1 VCLILMAWQVHAQYP
16 IVVAAN
22 RDEFHRRPTA
32 AAHWWAD
39 RPQLLAGRD
48 LQAHGTWLGIT
59 REGQIAAL
67 TNFRAPDQVRH
78 DAPSRGGLVVDMLES
93 HASIPERMA
102 QLAELS
108 PRYAGFNLLC
118 TDGRQLGVFES
129 TAAAARVLEP
139 GIYGLSNHLLDTPWP
154 KVKRAKS
161 KLASALNDMPDNGSL
176 LDLLRDDRVAPDHE
190 LPRTGVSL
198 EWERL
203 LSSAFIRG
211 SDYGTR
217 SSTII
222 RLDAEGSV
230 DFSEW
235 TWQTDGSPGGQ
246 VNYQFCV

>member
-1 VCLILMAWQVHAQYP
+1 MCLILMAWQVHAQYP

-67 TNFRAPDQVRH
+67 TNFRAPDQLRH

-129 TAAAARVLEP
+129 TGAAARVLEP

-161 KLASALNDMPDNGSL
+161 KLASALNDLPDNGSL